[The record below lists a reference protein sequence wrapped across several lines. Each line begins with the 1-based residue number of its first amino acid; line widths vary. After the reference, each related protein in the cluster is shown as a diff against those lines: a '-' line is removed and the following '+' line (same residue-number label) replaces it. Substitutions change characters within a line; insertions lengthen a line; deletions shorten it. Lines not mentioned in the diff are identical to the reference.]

1 MVTLSLNFFLKKI
14 RSQFKETVISV
25 QIALTVLTGYF
36 LTAERNYSF
45 RLYITDFLSKFC
57 PECYLMCRPKLPVN
71 MHGPFVMLAR

>member
-1 MVTLSLNFFLKKI
+1 MVTLSLTFFLKKI

-45 RLYITDFLSKFC
+45 RGLSA
-57 PECYLMCRPKLPVN
+57 PPKGGRALGTKCSAQGGESP
-71 MHGPFVMLAR
+71 GD